1 MGNGVVLN
9 RFLSPLKDVSKFIE
23 TRFTLHHYSPIIH
36 ARYPIFTKM
45 PDGDDRGS
53 LVQEV

>member
-1 MGNGVVLN
+1 MSRKPEKLM
-9 RFLSPLKDVSKFIE
+9 S
-23 TRFTLHHYSPIIH
+23 FTLVILTLVKLKLGAKI